1 MYGMSVEFVLISS
14 GKPIPQALQAL
25 LQQRGLVIPTLE
37 ALLDVAWDRKPETLF
52 YDLRGLS
59 ADIVRRSLQVI
70 AANFSLS
77 RLVVLHDCGFAV
89 ELAGTLLLQADGE
102 WDLRTAEIPDPRWL
116 TPAPTS
122 RERLYS
128 LQMGSQTLYTWH
140 ESVYQM
146 LQTAGRLGDSRVP
159 ILLTGET
166 GTGKSTIAQ
175 AIHRWSQRADKPF
188 VFFPCG
194 AVSRD
199 LIHAE
204 LFGHTRGAFTGA
216 THERPGKIE
225 AAGQGTL
232 LIDEVDLLTL
242 DDQSKLLR
250 VVETGQFERVGT
262 VETSVSRC
270 RLIFASNVNLQAQVQ
285 QGKFRSDL
293 FFRINVL
300 ELQLL
305 SLRERRRDI
314 PLIAADC
321 LASLSAE
328 HGVAGLRVTL
338 HFLQQLTRFDWPG
351 NIRELRN
358 RLLRALTLCS
368 HGELEFRQLGLSEK
382 DSLTPDAAEFQLGR
396 TLSGCVS
403 EASREAI
410 VSCIRAHGN
419 RKAAAARALNIS
431 RSTLYRKMREYGIG
445 EQELEYSAEARG
457 GV

>member
-1 MYGMSVEFVLISS
+1 MAAEFVLVSKT
-14 GKPIPQALQAL
+14 GEIPEALRTVVSE
-25 LQQRGLVIPTLE
+25 RGLVVATLE
-37 ALLDVAWDRKPETLF
+37 SLLDVDWDRKPETLF

-59 ADIVRRSLQVI
+59 SETVRSSMQVI

-77 RLVVLHDCGFAV
+77 RLVVLHDCGV
-89 ELAGTLLLQADGE
+89 PLDVAGLLLLQADGE
-102 WDLRTAEIPDPRWL
+102 WDLRTSDFPDPRWL
-116 TPAPTS
+116 GPAPAA
-122 RERLYS
+122 RERLFT
-128 LQMGSQTLYTWH
+128 LQMGSRTLCTRH
-140 ESVYQM
+140 ESVYSM

-175 AIHRWSQRADKPF
+175 AIHSWSQRADKPF

-216 THERPGKIE
+216 THERLGKIE

-242 DDQSKLLR
+242 DDQAKLLR

-262 VETSVSRC
+262 VETSLSRC
-270 RLIFASNVNLQAQVQ
+270 RLIFASNVDLQTQVQ

-293 FFRINVL
+293 YFRINVM
-300 ELQLL
+300 ELQLV

-321 LASLSAE
+321 LESLSAE
-328 HGVAGLRVTL
+328 HCAAGLRVTL
-338 HFLQQLTRFDWPG
+338 NFLQQLTRFDWPG

-358 RLLRALTLCS
+358 RLLRALTLCNN
-368 HGELEFRQLGLSEK
+368 GELDIQQLGLSEK
-382 DSLTPDAAEFQLGR
+382 ESLAPYAAVFPHSR
-396 TLSGCVS
+396 TLSGHVS

-419 RKAAAARALNIS
+419 RKAAAARSLNIS
-431 RSTLYRKMREYGIG
+431 RSTLYRKMREYGIE
-445 EQELEYSAEARG
+445 EQELALSAEPRG